1 MRIASYAIDKQVNSW
16 LLIML
21 CLLGGLW
28 ALLTIGRLEDPAF
41 TLKEAI
47 IITQY
52 PGATALEVE
61 EEVTELLE
69 SAIQQL
75 SQLKRITSKSMPGK
89 SEIRVQIQ
97 DKYDGKQMPQI
108 WDELRRKVNDASM
121 RLPSGVMT
129 PLVNDDFGDVFGIF
143 YAITTEGFSDRD
155 IRELAT
161 FLRREMLTV
170 PGVAKV
176 QTAGEPQEQ
185 ISVEISHERLLGI
198 GLPLQLVINTLQT
211 ENAVASAGSVQVG
224 DKRVRLLSKPGLD
237 SISAIENLRIGKPGS
252 TEQLSIYDVASVSR
266 DEVEVPSQL
275 IRYNGQAAFTLAIA
289 GLSDANIV
297 DVGKAVD
304 AHLASLAGRIPL
316 GVTLHPIYQQHLVVE
331 TAINAFIINLLLS
344 VAIVIAVLC
353 LTMGW
358 RVGLVVGGTLLLT
371 VLGTVFFMRLWQIEM
386 ERISLGALIIAMG
399 MLVDNA
405 IVVAETMLINMQRG
419 MSSRKAAAE
428 AAGRT
433 QVPLLG
439 ATVIGIMAFAGIGLS
454 PDSTGEFL
462 FSLFAVMAISL
473 LLSWVLAISVTP
485 LFAHYLFKISHSSSD
500 ADPYAGVLYQR
511 YAGLLQLALRHRALT
526 VTGLVVLTAAS
537 VLGFTQVKQV
547 FFPASNT
554 PIFYLNYLLPQGSDI
569 RATARDIAKIEQ
581 LVLAQDEVVSVSSF
595 IGAGASRFMLTYAPE
610 QQNAAYGQLII
621 RTEQREQIVPL
632 MQRLRAELPPM
643 LPQAEIYTQQ
653 LMFGPGSGAKLQIRV
668 SGADETVLRLL
679 GQQVTELMRADAA
692 ITDLRQNWRQRE
704 LVIVPDFNE
713 ERARVAGINRTEL
726 AQTLEFASSGV
737 RSGVFREHDK
747 QIPIVVRPP
756 ASERFDIDRLH
767 DRMIWSASDNTYIP
781 ITQVI
786 NGLVTQTEEAK
797 IQRLDRQRTLTVEA
811 EPAVGFTAD
820 QALKRVRPHL
830 EALALP
836 TGYQLSFGGEYES
849 AAEAQASLAAQLPLS
864 FIVMLVISILL
875 FGALKQPLV
884 IWLIVPMSICGVTAG
899 LLLSG
904 LPFGF
909 TALLGFLSLS
919 GMLIKNAIVLV
930 DEIELQLRQSTDKL
944 QAIVQASTSR
954 MRPVLLAA
962 LTTILGMAPLLWD
975 AFFNSMAVTIMA
987 GLAFATILTLIAVP
1001 VFYALLF
1008 RIKPAASAA

>member
-1 MRIASYAIDKQVNSW
+1 MRIASYAIEKQVNTW
-16 LLIML
+16 LFIML
-21 CLLGGLW
+21 CFLGGLW
-28 ALLTIGRLEDPAF
+28 ALVSIGRLEDPAF

-47 IITQY
+47 IVTYY

-69 SAIQQL
+69 SGIQQL

-97 DKYDGKQMPQI
+97 EKYDGSQMPQI
-108 WDELRRKVNDASM
+108 WDELRRKVNDTSM
-121 RLPSGVMT
+121 RLPAGVMK
-129 PLVNDDFGDVFGIF
+129 PIVNDDFGDVFGIF
-143 YAITTEGFSDRD
+143 YAVTTEGFSDREV
-155 IRELAT
+155 RELAT

-176 QTAGEPQEQ
+176 QTAGEPEEQ
-185 ISVEISHERLLGI
+185 ITVEIPHERLLGI
-198 GLPLQLVINTLQT
+198 SLPLQLVVNTLQT
-211 ENAVASAGSVQVG
+211 ENTVASAGSVQVG
-224 DKRVRLLSKPGLD
+224 DKRVRLISKPGLD
-237 SISAIENLRIGKPGS
+237 SITAIENLRVGKPGS
-252 TEQLSIYDVASVSR
+252 TEQLSIFDVARVSR
-266 DEVEVPSQL
+266 DEVEVPTQL
-275 IRYNGQAAFTLAIA
+275 IRFNGQPAFTLAIS
-289 GLSDANIV
+289 GLTDANIV

-304 AHLASLAGRIPL
+304 QQLARLAERIPL
-316 GVTLHPIYQQHLVVE
+316 GVTLHPIYQQHVVVDN
-331 TAINAFIINLLLS
+331 AINDFIVNLIVS
-344 VAIVIAVLC
+344 VIIVIGVLC

-371 VLGTVFFMRLWQIEM
+371 VLGTVFFMKLAEIKM

-419 MSSRKAAAE
+419 QNSRQ
-428 AAGRT
+428 AAGEAVSRT

-462 FSLFAVMAISL
+462 FSLFAVIAISL

-485 LFAHYLFKISHSSSD
+485 LLAHYLFKVSANS
-500 ADPYAGVLYQR
+500 AAEDPYAAGFYQR
-511 YAGLLQLALRHRALT
+511 YAALLHLALRKRALT
-526 VTGLVVLTAAS
+526 LGGLACLTLISVV
-537 VLGFTQVKQV
+537 GFGQVKQV

-554 PIFYLNYLLPQGSDI
+554 PIFYLNYFLPQGSDI
-569 RATARDIAKIEQ
+569 RATSRDLAEVEAF
-581 LVLAQDEVVSVSSF
+581 VLAQPEVESVSSF
-595 IGAGASRFMLTYAPE
+595 IGSGASRFMLTYAPE
-610 QQNAAYGQLII
+610 QPNAAYGQLII
-621 RTEQREQIVPL
+621 RTAHRDQIPPL
-632 MQRLRAELPPM
+632 MQRLRDTLPAE

-653 LMFGPGSGAKLQIRV
+653 LMFGPGSGAKLQARV
-668 SGADETVLRLL
+668 SGPDEKILRQL
-679 GQQVTELMRADAA
+679 GQQITDLMRQDPA

-713 ERARVAGINRTEL
+713 ERARVAGINRTDV
-726 AQTLEFASSGV
+726 AQTLEFATTGV

-756 ASERFDIDRLH
+756 ATERFDIERLQ
-767 DRMIWSASDNTYIP
+767 DRMIWSANENTYIP
-781 ITQVI
+781 LTQVI
-786 NGLVTQTEEAK
+786 NGLQTQTEEAK
-797 IQRLDRQRTLTVEA
+797 IQRRDRLRTLTVEA
-811 EPAVGFTAD
+811 EPALGYTAD
-820 QALKRVRPHL
+820 QALKRIRPVI
-830 EALALP
+830 EALPLP
-836 TGYQLSFGGEYES
+836 SGYQLSWGGEYES
-849 AAEAQASLAAQLPLS
+849 SAEAQQSLAAQLPLS

-899 LLLSG
+899 LLATG

-919 GMLIKNAIVLV
+919 GMLMKNAIVLV
-930 DEIELQLRQSTDKL
+930 DEIDLQIQQNSDKL
-944 QAIVQASTSR
+944 QAIVQASVSR
-954 MRPVLLAA
+954 IRPVLLAA
-962 LTTILGMAPLLWD
+962 LTTILGMLPLIWD

-987 GLAFATILTLIAVP
+987 GLAFATILTLVAVP
-1001 VFYALLF
+1001 VLYAVLF
-1008 RIKPAASAA
+1008 RVKVTS

>member
-1 MRIASYAIDKQVNSW
+1 MRIASYAIEKQINTW

-21 CLLGGLW
+21 CFLGGLW
-28 ALLTIGRLEDPAF
+28 ALVSIGRLEDPAF
-41 TLKEAI
+41 TLKEAVI
-47 IITQY
+47 MTYY
-52 PGATALEVE
+52 PGATAVEVE

-69 SAIQQL
+69 SGIQQL

-97 DKYDGKQMPQI
+97 DKYDGSQMPQI

-121 RLPSGVMT
+121 RLPAGVMK
-129 PLVNDDFGDVFGIF
+129 PIVNDDFGDVFGIF
-143 YAITTEGFSDRD
+143 YAVTADGFSDRE

-170 PGVAKV
+170 NGVAKV
-176 QTAGEPQEQ
+176 QTAGEPEEQ
-185 ISVEISHERLLGI
+185 ISVEISQERLLGI
-198 GLPLQLVINTLQT
+198 GLPLQLVVNTLQT
-211 ENAVASAGSVQVG
+211 ENAVAAAGSVQVG
-224 DKRVRLLSKPGLD
+224 DKRVRLISKPGLD

-252 TEQLSIYDVASVSR
+252 TEQLSIFDVATVSR
-266 DEVEVPSQL
+266 GEVEVPTQL
-275 IRYNGQAAFTLAIA
+275 IRFNGQPAFTLAIS
-289 GLSDANIV
+289 GLTDANIV

-304 AHLASLAGRIPL
+304 RHLASLAERIPL
-316 GVTLHPIYQQHLVVE
+316 GVTLHPIYQQHLVVDN
-331 TAINAFIINLLLS
+331 AINDFIVNLVLS
-344 VAIVIAVLC
+344 VVIVIAVLC

-371 VLGTVFFMRLWQIEM
+371 VLGTVFFMKLAHIEM

-419 MSSRKAAAE
+419 QNSRQAAGE
-428 AAGRT
+428 AASRT
-433 QVPLLG
+433 QIPLLG

-462 FSLFAVMAISL
+462 FSLFAVIAISL

-485 LFAHYLFKISHSSSD
+485 LLAHYLFKVSADSASQ
-500 ADPYAGVLYQR
+500 DPYAGQFYQR
-511 YAGLLQLALRHRALT
+511 YAGLLRLALRQRALT
-526 VTGLVVLTAAS
+526 LGGLALLTLVS
-537 VLGFTQVKQV
+537 VIGFGQVKQV

-554 PIFYLNYLLPQGSDI
+554 PIFYLNYFLPQGSDI
-569 RATARDIAKIEQ
+569 RATSRDLAEIERF
-581 LVLAQDEVVSVSSF
+581 VMAQPEVESVSSF
-595 IGAGASRFMLTYAPE
+595 IGSGASRFMLTYAPE
-610 QQNAAYGQLII
+610 QPNAAYGQLII
-621 RTEQREQIVPL
+621 RTAHRDQIPPL
-632 MQRLRAELPPM
+632 MQRLRTELPPR

-653 LMFGPGSGAKLQIRV
+653 LMFGPGSGAKLQARV
-668 SGADETVLRLL
+668 SGPDERILRQL
-679 GQQVTELMRADAA
+679 GQQITELMRQDAS

-713 ERARVAGINRTEL
+713 ERARVAGINRTDL
-726 AQTLEFASSGV
+726 AQTLEFASTGV

-767 DRMIWSASDNTYIP
+767 DRMIWSSSDNTYIP

-786 NGLVTQTEEAK
+786 NGLQTQTEEAK
-797 IQRLDRQRTLTVEA
+797 IQRRDRLRTLTVEA
-811 EPAVGFTAD
+811 EPALGYTAD
-820 QALKRVRPHL
+820 QALKRIKAKV
-830 EALALP
+830 EALPLP
-836 TGYQLSFGGEYES
+836 SGYQLSWGGEYES
-849 AAEAQASLAAQLPLS
+849 SAEAQQSLAAQLPLS

-875 FGALKQPLV
+875 FGSLKQPLV
-884 IWLIVPMSICGVTAG
+884 IWLIVPMSICGVAAG
-899 LLLSG
+899 LLASG

-919 GMLIKNAIVLV
+919 GMLMKNAIVLV
-930 DEIELQLRQSTDKL
+930 DEIDLQSAQQTDKL
-944 QAIVQASTSR
+944 QAIIEASTSR
-954 MRPVLLAA
+954 IRPVILAA
-962 LTTILGMAPLLWD
+962 LTTILGMLPLLWD

-1001 VFYALLF
+1001 VLYALVF
-1008 RIKPAASAA
+1008 RVKAQQQS

>member
-1 MRIASYAIDKQVNSW
+1 MRIASYAIEKQINTW

-21 CLLGGLW
+21 CFLGGLW
-28 ALLTIGRLEDPAF
+28 ALVSIGRLEDPAF
-41 TLKEAI
+41 TLKEAVI
-47 IITQY
+47 MTYY
-52 PGATALEVE
+52 PGATAVEVE

-69 SAIQQL
+69 SGIQQL

-97 DKYDGKQMPQI
+97 DKYDGSQMPQI

-121 RLPSGVMT
+121 RLPAGVMK
-129 PLVNDDFGDVFGIF
+129 PIVNDDFGDVFGIF
-143 YAITTEGFSDRD
+143 YAVTADGFSDRE

-170 PGVAKV
+170 NGVAKV
-176 QTAGEPQEQ
+176 QTAGEPEEQ
-185 ISVEISHERLLGI
+185 ISVEISQERLLGI
-198 GLPLQLVINTLQT
+198 GLPLQLVVNTLQT
-211 ENAVASAGSVQVG
+211 ENAVAAAGSVQVG
-224 DKRVRLLSKPGLD
+224 DKRVRLISKPGLD

-252 TEQLSIYDVASVSR
+252 TEQLSIFDVATVSR
-266 DEVEVPSQL
+266 GEVEVPTQL
-275 IRYNGQAAFTLAIA
+275 IRFNGQPAFTLAIS
-289 GLSDANIV
+289 GLTDANIV

-304 AHLASLAGRIPL
+304 RHLASLAQRIPL
-316 GVTLHPIYQQHLVVE
+316 GVTLHPIYQQHLVVDN
-331 TAINAFIINLLLS
+331 AINDFIVNLVLS
-344 VAIVIAVLC
+344 VVIVIAVLC

-371 VLGTVFFMRLWQIEM
+371 VLGTVFFMKLAHIEM

-419 MSSRKAAAE
+419 QNSRQAAGE
-428 AAGRT
+428 AASRT
-433 QVPLLG
+433 QIPLLG

-462 FSLFAVMAISL
+462 FSLFAVIAISL

-485 LFAHYLFKISHSSSD
+485 LLAHYLFKVSADSASQ
-500 ADPYAGVLYQR
+500 DPYAGQFYQR
-511 YAGLLQLALRHRALT
+511 YAGLLRLALRQRALT
-526 VTGLVVLTAAS
+526 LGGLALLTVVS
-537 VLGFTQVKQV
+537 VIGFGQVKQV

-554 PIFYLNYLLPQGSDI
+554 PIFYLNYFLPQGSDI
-569 RATARDIAKIEQ
+569 RATSRDLAEIERF
-581 LVLAQDEVVSVSSF
+581 VMAQPEVESVSSF
-595 IGAGASRFMLTYAPE
+595 IGSGASRFMLTYAPE
-610 QQNAAYGQLII
+610 QPNAAYGQLII
-621 RTEQREQIVPL
+621 RTAHRDQIPPL
-632 MQRLRAELPPM
+632 MQRLRDELPPR

-653 LMFGPGSGAKLQIRV
+653 LMFGPGSGAKLQARV
-668 SGADETVLRLL
+668 SGPDERILRQL
-679 GQQVTELMRADAA
+679 GQQITELMRQDAS

-713 ERARVAGINRTEL
+713 ERARVAGINRTDL
-726 AQTLEFASSGV
+726 AQTLEFASTGV

-767 DRMIWSASDNTYIP
+767 DRMIWSSSDNTYIP

-786 NGLVTQTEEAK
+786 NGLQTQTEEAK
-797 IQRLDRQRTLTVEA
+797 IQRRDRLRTLTVEA
-811 EPAVGFTAD
+811 EPALGYTAD
-820 QALKRVRPHL
+820 QALKRIKTKV
-830 EALALP
+830 EALPLP
-836 TGYQLSFGGEYES
+836 SGYQLSWGGEYES
-849 AAEAQASLAAQLPLS
+849 SAEAQQSLAAQLPLS

-875 FGALKQPLV
+875 FGSLKQPLV
-884 IWLIVPMSICGVTAG
+884 IWLIVPMSICGVAAG
-899 LLLSG
+899 LLASG

-919 GMLIKNAIVLV
+919 GMLMKNAIVLV
-930 DEIELQLRQSTDKL
+930 DEIDLQSAQQTDKL
-944 QAIVQASTSR
+944 QAIIEASTSR
-954 MRPVLLAA
+954 IRPVILAA
-962 LTTILGMAPLLWD
+962 LTTILGMLPLLWD

-1001 VFYALLF
+1001 VLYALVF
-1008 RIKPAASAA
+1008 RVKAQPQG